1 MSYEMHFIGE
11 KIKDTQ
17 FTLEKLIFGN
27 KWLLDI
33 KKNYMLQI
41 YIFNVLR
48 SCLWSKLFTLKVDHK
63 FCCWRLVISKSVAF
77 LNIYLA

>member
-33 KKNYMLQI
+33 KKIICSKFTFSMFCAAAYGQ
-41 YIFNVLR
+41 
-48 SCLWSKLFTLKVDHK
+48 SCLPWKLIINFAVEG
-63 FCCWRLVISKSVAF
+63 
-77 LNIYLA
+77 